1 MPAPEVQLR
10 PFAARDAE
18 VLGPWLDAPGVS
30 LPPGGLTQRWAE
42 RLLADG
48 RVRAYVATEQGVPV
62 GFARLDIGPDRLAE
76 LTIAVARGNR
86 QRGVGARL
94 LELVADQAKKLGIR
108 RLHAVVAEENRPA
121 CAFFAHVGFEE
132 QAILPGAVTFVRWIH
147 DATAA
152 ELEIDE
158 GN

>member
-1 MPAPEVQLR
+1 MPAPEVQIR
-10 PFAARDAE
+10 PFAACDAE

-30 LPPGGLTQRWAE
+30 LPPGGLTPRWAE

-48 RVRAYVATEQGVPV
+48 RVRAFVATENGVPV

-76 LTIAVARGNR
+76 LTIAVARSRR

-108 RLHAVVAEENRPA
+108 RLHAVVDESNRPA
-121 CAFFAHVGFEE
+121 CAFFERVGFEE
-132 QAILPGAVTFVRWIH
+132 QSVLPLAVTFVRWIH
-147 DATAA
+147 DATAV
-152 ELEIDE
+152 ELEIDS
-158 GN
+158 GS